1 MDKFDE
7 KVIGYES
14 TKEIL
19 RQILDILKRPEVYKR
34 KGISIPRGLL
44 MESDPGLGKSLL
56 ASILMEESER
66 KPFVFR
72 KTSQENS
79 FLDELRTVFAMA
91 KEETPSI
98 LLLEDLNLYVESN
111 SPYAPEWACLQA
123 CIDDA
128 KDTDLF
134 VIATTNDTRYMPP
147 SLLRP
152 GRFDYVI
159 YLQPPIGENAENIVS
174 YYLRDKDLAEDV
186 LISDIV
192 KAMPKVSCATLET
205 VMNLAALNSV
215 YQGHEHIQKEDITEA
230 LLQVV
235 YKLQK
240 TDKETDSTELQ
251 KIAVHEAA
259 HAVVGEVLHPG
270 SIGIVTVRGSQGVIG
285 GMANGCATYAQNEE
299 EFLDEVTKTLAGRA
313 GVSLIY
319 GVMDIQASAD
329 IEQADKLM
337 DIWLCHFAGGG
348 FVGIESGDNRM
359 SEQRLSYN
367 EAIKSAKLEELYRR
381 AYKILHNNK
390 YFLLAVQHGLLEHE
404 TLLNSDLAKIREWRT
419 SDLLL
424 LKTAMSTIDISPR
437 GNIRYYDF
445 IDRVA
450 GDEKLLT
457 KLLGGKHIQRLP
469 ETYLVPLLGIK
480 KLELLDTDEAYIVDT
495 VENSLQSAG
504 VSADRHKLENNLVQN
519 YVAQEAQ
526 VNLDTEVNNYDLTME
541 MLFNLRSAEDSG
553 LFQEEVVPEVQEVE
567 PAEQIEENAKAAEQ
581 EAAEKLAE
589 EGKAAEEEFLKAN
602 FEDSVP
608 QLEELSE
615 KGYARANA
623 MLFWAYY
630 FGYEDYPSD
639 PQKALEYVKKGSD
652 AADPICGLLY
662 AAYSDISQAEK
673 LEQFRK
679 LRPQVRKM
687 ADAKDD
693 LAILAFGACYFHD
706 QQYEDAQKYLDQY
719 EKAGGVLA
727 YEMLGLMQQYI
738 QKKGKTALTYYE
750 KAVKNKFY
758 YAYVLMGDLYSYGEQ
773 DMWVRLSLEI
783 SSCDCVVKR
792 IDSYKKAVEHNQ
804 AEGAHKMA
812 ENTEGTVERAYWTK
826 VAEKQGYKNGMKSW
840 TSDIAEFNK

>member
-1 MDKFDE
+1 M
-7 KVIGYES
+7 
-14 TKEIL
+14 
-19 RQILDILKRPEVYKR
+19 
-34 KGISIPRGLL
+34 
-44 MESDPGLGKSLL
+44 
-56 ASILMEESER
+56 
-66 KPFVFR
+66 
-72 KTSQENS
+72 
-79 FLDELRTVFAMA
+79 
-91 KEETPSI
+91 
-98 LLLEDLNLYVESN
+98 
-111 SPYAPEWACLQA
+111 
-123 CIDDA
+123 
-128 KDTDLF
+128 
-134 VIATTNDTRYMPP
+134 
-147 SLLRP
+147 
-152 GRFDYVI
+152 
-159 YLQPPIGENAENIVS
+159 
-174 YYLRDKDLAEDV
+174 
-186 LISDIV
+186 
-192 KAMPKVSCATLET
+192 
-205 VMNLAALNSV
+205 
-215 YQGHEHIQKEDITEA
+215 
-230 LLQVV
+230 
-235 YKLQK
+235 
-240 TDKETDSTELQ
+240 STELNVIPSSALTKQ
-251 KIAVHEAA
+251 EQTDLTANIDSIIAA
-259 HAVVGEVLHPG
+259 HKNNRQEINRLVFESVSAMTDSEGYEQQLSNRKGLRRFWGAITG
-270 SIGIVTVRGSQGVIG
+270 SNKRLQDKINSSR
-285 GMANGCATYAQNEE
+285 AAAQ
-299 EFLDEVTKTLAGRA
+299 FAAQTTL
-313 GVSLIY
+313 
-319 GVMDIQASAD
+319 
-329 IEQADKLM
+329 
-337 DIWLCHFAGGG
+337 
-348 FVGIESGDNRM
+348 
-359 SEQRLSYN
+359 QRLSEQN
-367 EAIKSAKLEELYRR
+367 LLTFDLITAV
-381 AYKILHNNK
+381 NNK
-390 YFLLAVQHGLLEHE
+390 LNASMMEVEGEINQIYKVLIQFFKQNRSEMIQLENRVARLE
-404 TLLNSDLAKIREWRT
+404 QNVNLLNWQNSIEYQMLDGVEYVDLDDASKIVCIVRDFYDITGGEWST

-457 KLLGGKHIQRLP
+457 ELLGGKHIQRLP

-687 ADAKDD
+687 TDAKDD